1 MNNIIIGTS
10 GWSYKD
16 WLNVFYMS
24 SERMF
29 QQYANV
35 FKTVEIDSSF
45 YKQPSRSFIQTIAKT
60 SPKDFVFS
68 LKVPKT
74 VTHVKL
80 MDLEKGAM
88 RDLKIFLDTLAPLKN
103 ANKLGPILFQLPP
116 KPVEAF
122 KRFGEF
128 LESLPDD
135 YRFVVEFRNPSWMKD
150 DVFKLLSDNNIGYCI
165 VDEPL
170 LPAVLRVTGE
180 FSYVRFHGRGGRPWY
195 YYDYRIEELKEW
207 KSKLGELSANSK
219 RVYVYFNNHFKG
231 YAVKNA
237 LQMMKIM
244 GTIEKHQEEALNKI
258 LNYFAEEGLKR
269 TVSRV
274 EAALSSGGDNVE
286 ILVSAFLEGGRFE
299 RAKELVNKVVVEELG
314 KDIVKAKVK
323 EYIVIVNILKK
334 TLKHN
339 CDDWAKRI
347 GQKQFCKHVA
357 AFFLALDREESLR
370 ILTEICRNISNWV
383 FESEIQQ

>member
-1 MNNIIIGTS
+1 
-10 GWSYKD
+10 
-16 WLNVFYMS
+16 
-24 SERMF
+24 MF
-29 QQYANV
+29 QQYTSV

-45 YKQPSRSFIQTIAKT
+45 YKQPSRSFIKTIAKT

-103 ANKLGPILFQLPP
+103 TNKLGPILFQLPP
-116 KPVEAF
+116 KPAETF

-135 YRFVVEFRNPSWMKD
+135 YSFVVEFRDPSWIKD

-170 LPAVLRVTGE
+170 LPAVLKVNGE

-195 YYDYRIEELKEW
+195 YYDYKVEELKEW
-207 KSKLGELSANSK
+207 KSKLSELSANSK
-219 RVYVYFNNHFKG
+219 KVYVYFNNHFKG

-258 LNYFAEEGLKR
+258 LNYFVEEGLKR
-269 TVSRV
+269 TVNKI
-274 EAALSSGGDNVE
+274 ETALSSGGDNVE
-286 ILVSAFLEGGRFE
+286 ALVSAFLEGGRFE
-299 RAKELVNKVVVEELG
+299 RAKELVDKVVVEELG
-314 KDIVKAKVK
+314 KDFVKARVK
-323 EYIVIVNILKK
+323 EYTIVVNMLEKK
-334 TLKHN
+334 LKHN
-339 CDDWAKRI
+339 CDDWSKRI

-357 AFFLALDREESLR
+357 AFFLALNREESLR
-370 ILTEICRNISNWV
+370 ILTEICRNVSSWV
-383 FESEIQQ
+383 FESGI

>member
-1 MNNIIIGTS
+1 LDNILIGTS

-16 WLNVFYMS
+16 WLNVFYTS
-24 SERMF
+24 SEKMF
-29 QQYANV
+29 QQYASV

-45 YKQPSRSFIQTIAKT
+45 YKQPSKSFIQTIAKT

-88 RDLKIFLDTLAPLKN
+88 RDLKIFLEVLIPLKN

-116 KPVEAF
+116 KPIEAF
-122 KRFGEF
+122 KGFSEF
-128 LESLPDD
+128 LESLPDG
-135 YRFVVEFRNPSWMKD
+135 YGFAVEFRDPSWMRE
-150 DVFKLLSDNNIGYCI
+150 DVFKLLSDNNVGYCI

-170 LPAVLRVTGE
+170 LPAVLKVTGE

-195 YYDYRIEELKEW
+195 YYDYKIEELKEW
-207 KSKLGELSANSK
+207 RSKINELSSSSK

-237 LQMMKIM
+237 LQMMSIM
-244 GTIEKHQEEALNKI
+244 GTIEKHQDEALNKI

-274 EAALSSGGDNVE
+274 EAALSSGGGVE
-286 ILVSAFLEGGRFE
+286 ALVSAFLEGGRFE
-299 RAKELVNKVVVEELG
+299 RAKELVDKVVIEELS
-314 KDIVKAKVK
+314 KEIIRAKVK
-323 EYIVIVNILKK
+323 DYTVVINVFEKK
-334 TLKHN
+334 MKHD

-347 GQKQFCKHVA
+347 SQKQFCKHVA
-357 AFFLALDREESLR
+357 AFFLALDQNESTR
-370 ILTEICRNISNWV
+370 ILTLICKNLNNWT
-383 FESEIQQ
+383 FEAGGQ